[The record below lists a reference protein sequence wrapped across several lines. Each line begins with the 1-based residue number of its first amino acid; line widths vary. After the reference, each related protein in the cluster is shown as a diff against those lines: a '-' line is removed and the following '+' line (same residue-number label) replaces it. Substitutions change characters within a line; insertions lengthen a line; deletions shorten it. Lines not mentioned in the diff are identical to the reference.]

1 MWTLMICQQLT
12 LEGSIDSTSANA
24 SGPTTIKASV
34 SDPLW
39 SQCIGADGNPGILN
53 VNFRVAVASGAGSFK
68 VDSEVLKY
76 RFRRCQ

>member
-1 MWTLMICQQLT
+1 MIYQQLT

-24 SGPTTIKASV
+24 SGSTTVRASV
-34 SDPLW
+34 PDPLW

-53 VNFRVAVASGAGSFK
+53 VNLRVAVAGGAGSFE

-76 RFRRCQ
+76 QFRRCQ